1 MYKNSPAKYY
11 WDNKERLQ
19 KRGSERYQSL
29 CKDEKKKKSDSM
41 VINDTKISQ
50 KMKNRSCLSIEKNI
64 IKWEKTSYYDKYSV
78 QKLFF

>member
-1 MYKNSPAKYY
+1 MSKNSPAKCY

-29 CKDEKKKKSDSM
+29 CKDKKKKKRQYGHQRYKNLSEDE
-41 VINDTKISQ
+41 KQ
-50 KMKNRSCLSIEKNI
+50 KLFEYRKKDYKMR
-64 IKWEKTSYYDKYSV
+64 KTSYYDKYSV